1 MSRFAERIFPWLSAL
16 IAIAFMSI
24 GIDELF
30 YEPGLRP
37 HRFESVLW
45 AFAISVVFGLSAA
58 SIWLRSRVSRIAALV
73 CGLCLG
79 AWLVSALIGSWDKV
93 SETGMVVLVVFVG
106 FSAALAFIFAGKK
119 NVP

>member
-16 IAIAFMSI
+16 IAIAFVSI

-30 YEPGLRP
+30 YETGPRP

-58 SIWLRSRVSRIAALV
+58 SIWLRWRVSRIVALV
-73 CGLCLG
+73 CGLCVA

-93 SETGMVVLVVFVG
+93 SEAGMVVLVVFAC
-106 FSAALAFIFAGKK
+106 FTAALAFIFVGKR